1 LKGEDIVNFRKLKI
15 FYETAIYLNM
25 TKVAKEMYISQPS
38 ISQSINELEAELGV
52 KLFDRIGKKLFL
64 THEGEVFLNYTRR
77 ILNLYDESVKSIR
90 DFADNKKGKI
100 IIGASTTIGIY
111 ILPDIIKDFSSKFKD
126 IEISLII
133 ENTKNIEKLIL
144 ENKIDFAYVEGEVH
158 SDEIHKEIAWKDE
171 LVFICGDENKL
182 KDFNVVSAKTL
193 EREKFIMREEGS
205 GTREHTEIFLKKNKI
220 NFNTF
225 LELGNTEAIKRTVEA
240 NLGVGCISYRA
251 IEDNLN
257 LGKLFYFRLE
267 EGKIERDLYFI
278 MHKDKFISNNMRIF
292 IDYAKKKYSYISN
305 YLS

>member
-1 LKGEDIVNFRKLKI
+1 
-15 FYETAIYLNM
+15 M
-25 TKVAKEMYISQPS
+25 TKVAREMYISQPS

-77 ILNLYDESVKSIR
+77 MLNLYDEGVESLR
-90 DFADNKKGKI
+90 EFTDNKKGKI

-111 ILPDIIKDFSSKFKD
+111 ILPDIIKDFSSNFKD

-144 ENKIDFAYVEGEVH
+144 ENKVDFAFVEGEIN
-158 SDEIHKEIAWKDE
+158 SEEIIKEVEWKDE

-182 KDFNVVSAKTL
+182 RNLQIVSGKML
-193 EREKFIMREEGS
+193 EDQKLIMREVGS

-220 NFNTF
+220 KFNTF

-240 NLGVGCISYRA
+240 NLGVGCVSYRV
-251 IEDNLN
+251 IEEQVNT
-257 LGKLFYFRLE
+257 GKLFYFRLK
-267 EGKIERDLYFI
+267 EGKIERDLYLI
-278 MHKDKFISNNMRIF
+278 MHKDKFISNNMNMF
-292 IDYAKKKYSYISN
+292 IEYTRDKKYISK
-305 YLS
+305 